1 MRDAGGLA
9 QGDSTGSGGKQ
20 SKLGFILETEQ
31 DLLTDPTWEV
41 RDGEEFRF
49 GARTES
55 PLTVNGKGYRR
66 TRFGQGGQ
74 NVSKIRSLLWNTSS
88 LKSLLEIM

>member
-1 MRDAGGLA
+1 M
-9 QGDSTGSGGKQ
+9 
-20 SKLGFILETEQ
+20 
-31 DLLTDPTWEV
+31 LTDPTWEV

-55 PLTVNGKGYRR
+55 PFTVNGEGYRR
-66 TRFGQGGQ
+66 ARFGQGGQ
-74 NVSKIRSLLWNTSS
+74 NVSKIRSLLLNTSS